1 MTLKVR
7 LDFLVFFDFENDFK
21 NDRTFILIR
30 KKIML

>member
-7 LDFLVFFDFENDFK
+7 LDFLVFFDLENDFK
-21 NDRTFILIR
+21 NDRTLILIR